1 MPDFIIYLSVLKKV
15 SNLDLDNIILS
26 IDLNGLEF
34 ANYKKVIES
43 IINLKGLGIAVRLDK
58 FNSTIGDQIWEETDV
73 NYIKIAINNWK
84 RSMNN
89 PKIASSLKSKIEV
102 FDGCRITPVF
112 EFVEQDEELEFLKKI
127 TPDDT
132 LFSGNYFSNEKR
144 LVLKKRLIFCKSL
157 LFL

>member
-15 SNLDLDNIILS
+15 SSLDLDNIILS

-34 ANYKKVIES
+34 VNYKRVIES

-89 PKIASSLKSKIEV
+89 PKIASSLKSKI
-102 FDGCRITPVF
+102 
-112 EFVEQDEELEFLKKI
+112 
-127 TPDDT
+127 
-132 LFSGNYFSNEKR
+132 
-144 LVLKKRLIFCKSL
+144 
-157 LFL
+157 

>member
-89 PKIASSLKSKIEV
+89 LKIASSLKSKIEV
-102 FDGCRITPVF
+102 FDGCRTLVF

-144 LVLKKRLIFCKSL
+144 LVLKKN
-157 LFL
+157 

>member
-58 FNSTIGDQIWEETDV
+58 FNSIIGEQIWEETDV

-127 TPDDT
+127 TSDDT
-132 LFSGNYFSNEKR
+132 LFSVIIF
-144 LVLKKRLIFCKSL
+144 LMKKD
-157 LFL
+157 

>member
-73 NYIKIAINNWK
+73 NYIKIASNYWK

-89 PKIASSLKSKIEV
+89 LKIASSLKSKIEV

-144 LVLKKRLIFCKSL
+144 LVLKKD
-157 LFL
+157 

>member
-89 PKIASSLKSKIEV
+89 LKIASSLKSKIEV
-102 FDGCRITPVF
+102 FDGCRTLVF

-144 LVLKKRLIFCKSL
+144 LVLKKD
-157 LFL
+157 